1 MGLMTRLPG
10 IRLLAGTLVLAA
22 MLVSSCATTQQ
33 VRSIVAESNALMAT
47 ADLAYPNATG
57 GEDWQNAVRRIDT
70 LIAQNADQQA
80 LVATLRTR
88 QALLLTAFQQDALAR
103 EAWTQVDKA
112 HLKTDRDRAFYL
124 LSDELIWWFKFGPSD
139 GTLGNEDWGTR
150 LGPPDRD
157 ATASSTQLSDLAFDG
172 ESTVERFEL
181 VCNALPV
188 GSDARLYLELMN
200 ANIVIRALN
209 DAQVQE
215 AKDRDAL
222 AKYAVRSV
230 ERLAL
235 AFDPAGQQWLKS
247 NFASA
252 DLPQGAELMTMLRS
266 LSQARVLIKDTRDSA
281 AEQGLAIAQWQPDWV
296 NEFLK
301 PVPAEDPA

>member
-10 IRLLAGTLVLAA
+10 IRIVAGVLVLAA
-22 MLVSSCATTQQ
+22 MLASSCATTQQ

-57 GEDWQNAVRRIDT
+57 GDDWQNAVRRIDS
-70 LIAQNADQQA
+70 LIAQNADQAA

-88 QALLLTAFQQDALAR
+88 QALLLTAFKQDALAR
-103 EAWTQVDKA
+103 EAWKQVDKA
-112 HLKTDRDRAFYL
+112 QLKTDRDRAFYL

-139 GTLGNEDWGTR
+139 GTIGNKDWGTR
-150 LGPPDRD
+150 LGAPDRD
-157 ATASSTQLSDLAFDG
+157 ASPSVTPLSDIAFDG

-181 VCNALPV
+181 VCDALPV
-188 GSDARLYLELMN
+188 GSDARLFLELMR

-230 ERLAL
+230 RRLAL

-247 NFASA
+247 NYAST
-252 DLPQGAELMTMLRS
+252 DFPEGAELMTMLRS
-266 LSQARVLIKDTRDSA
+266 LSQARTLIKETRGLA
-281 AEQGLAIAQWQPDWV
+281 AEQEIAIARWQPDWI

-301 PVPAEDPA
+301 PVPGEDPG